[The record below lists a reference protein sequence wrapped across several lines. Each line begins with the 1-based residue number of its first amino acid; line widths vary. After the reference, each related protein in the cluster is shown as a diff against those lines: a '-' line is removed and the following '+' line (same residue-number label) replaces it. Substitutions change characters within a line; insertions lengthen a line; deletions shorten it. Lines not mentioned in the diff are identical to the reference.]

1 MTTATKSRTT
11 VEVSPTEPV
20 AIITRTLDAPRDIV
34 WRAISQPEHLV
45 QWWGPHGYTN
55 RVAGYDFRVGGKWR
69 IETTDTKGQQF
80 NFHGEFREI
89 AAPGKIV
96 QTFGMEGMWDG
107 RYSVDSLTL
116 TADRKRTIYRI
127 VSRFPSIADRDF
139 MIASGM
145 VKGMNEGFER
155 LDALLAELSRN
166 AG

>member
-1 MTTATKSRTT
+1 MTVATANRTT
-11 VEVSPTEPV
+11 IEVSASEPV
-20 AIITRTLDAPRDIV
+20 AIITRTLNAPRDVV
-34 WRAISQPEHLV
+34 WRAVSQPEHLV

-55 RVAGYDFRVGGKWR
+55 KVAAYDFRVGGKWR
-69 IETTDTKGQQF
+69 IETTDTRGNQF

-89 AAPGKIV
+89 ARPEKII

-116 TADRKRTIYRI
+116 TADGPRTLYRV

-145 VKGMNEGFER
+145 EKGMNEGFER
-155 LDALLAELSRN
+155 LDALLVALTAS
-166 AG
+166 AV